1 MVVDPLPFSPE
12 LIHLNTKLLD
22 SDELGNL
29 HKVIYSDEAD
39 NQKSKMNDTSINSTL
54 SEPEKSFIF
63 SAKKIRKF
71 TATENNSNDEDCDK
85 PPSSHEI
92 SGNGS
97 ECLFNDAG
105 SDKFSDSDSLEIKDN
120 AANKNITLSNFDF
133 DSSDPG
139 TDTEKPPSPSAQRSG
154 SPKDPIVLS
163 SGDSSGDEQSPVLDT
178 KRLKQI
184 NQTILTNSVTRK
196 SNRFS
201 IDLTQSST
209 PYETGGFS
217 INETPHNGTPIRSN
231 VERPRKSLP
240 LNLDDSLD
248 CYQPELPDTQPMVT
262 SFRIDNDIPLEIPSR
277 LEISNVI
284 SCIMSVFKSFLILTT
299 LCLKKF

>member
-1 MVVDPLPFSPE
+1 M
-12 LIHLNTKLLD
+12 NTKLLD
-22 SDELGNL
+22 SEELENL

-39 NQKSKMNDTSINSTL
+39 NQKSKMNDTSINSTV

-71 TATENNSNDEDCDK
+71 TATENISNDEDCDRR
-85 PPSSHEI
+85 PPSHEI
-92 SGNGS
+92 SENGS

-139 TDTEKPPSPSAQRSG
+139 TDTDKPPSPSAERLG
-154 SPKDPIVLS
+154 SPKNPIVLS
-163 SGDSSGDEQSPVLDT
+163 SGDSSEDEQSPVLDT

-184 NQTILTNSVTRK
+184 NQTILTNSVKRK
-196 SNRFS
+196 SNQFS

-217 INETPHNGTPIRSN
+217 IVETPQNGTPIRSN
-231 VERPRKSLP
+231 VERPRKSLT

-277 LEISNVI
+277 
-284 SCIMSVFKSFLILTT
+284 
-299 LCLKKF
+299 

>member
-1 MVVDPLPFSPE
+1 MVSKVLFHKLSDSLPFSPE

-22 SDELGNL
+22 NAELENL
-29 HKVIYSDEAD
+29 HRVIYSDETD
-39 NQKSKMNDTSINSTL
+39 TQKSKINDTSIISNV

-63 SAKKIRKF
+63 SAKKFKTRKS
-71 TATENNSNDEDCDK
+71 TATEMNSKDENNS
-85 PPSSHEI
+85 PSHEI
-92 SGNGS
+92 SENGS

-105 SDKFSDSDSLEIKDN
+105 SDKFSDSDSIEVKDN

-139 TDTEKPPSPSAQRSG
+139 TDTEKPPSPQVEHPG
-154 SPKDPIVLS
+154 SPMNPIVLS
-163 SGDSSGDEQSPVLDT
+163 SGDSSGDEPSPVLDT

-184 NQTILTNSVTRK
+184 NQTILTNSVKRK

-209 PYETGGFS
+209 PYGGSS
-217 INETPHNGTPIRSN
+217 INETPKDGTPKRSN
-231 VERPRKSLP
+231 VERPRKSLS

-248 CYQPELPDTQPMVT
+248 FYQPEIPETQPMVT
-262 SFRIDNDIPLEIPSR
+262 SFRIENDVPLEIPSR
-277 LEISNVI
+277 
-284 SCIMSVFKSFLILTT
+284 
-299 LCLKKF
+299 

>member
-1 MVVDPLPFSPE
+1 MIVADPLPFSPE

-22 SDELGNL
+22 SDELENL

-39 NQKSKMNDTSINSTL
+39 NQKSKMNDTSINSTV

-63 SAKKIRKF
+63 SAKKIRKS
-71 TATENNSNDEDCDK
+71 TATEVNSNNEDRR
-85 PPSSHEI
+85 PSTSHEI
-92 SGNGS
+92 SDGS

-139 TDTEKPPSPSAQRSG
+139 TDTEKPPSPQPERLG

-184 NQTILTNSVTRK
+184 NQTILTNSVKRK
-196 SNRFS
+196 SNRFQ

-209 PYETGGFS
+209 PLDTGGCS
-217 INETPHNGTPIRSN
+217 INETPQNGTPIRSN
-231 VERPRKSLP
+231 VERPRKSLT

-262 SFRIDNDIPLEIPSR
+262 SFRIDNDILEIPSR
-277 LEISNVI
+277 
-284 SCIMSVFKSFLILTT
+284 
-299 LCLKKF
+299 